1 MRFAGAKLRKKT
13 EVFYDSDRV
22 NIHFYQFFGI
32 IPLLSVKK
40 SDIEDSAI
48 MDTTRLKGIIQ

>member
-22 NIHFYQFFGI
+22 NIHFYQFFQFADDKKKI
-32 IPLLSVKK
+32 AIPKN
-40 SDIEDSAI
+40 
-48 MDTTRLKGIIQ
+48 GNP